1 MNQTFQPRSS
11 QLSAA
16 ALLEVISQGESA
28 FVEFKSSFQKEVI
41 ETLTAFA
48 NTQGGA
54 VLMGVSDA
62 GQIVG
67 VTVQA
72 ETVQGWI
79 NQCKQI
85 TSPRVIPDI
94 ELVQIE
100 NKTVAIVSIGEYP
113 IKPVACKGHYFKRV
127 GNANHQMTATEI
139 SDAHIKLINSSW
151 DYHPD
156 PEHTIASI
164 SEPKVQAFADA
175 VKVIAPFNAV
185 LEKFELIKQ
194 GRPTFACHLLFS
206 KNDVFLSTIEA
217 GRFASPTLIKDSI
230 TSRDTLIEQVQR
242 IMDFMVK
249 HTNKAYIIT
258 GNPRRE
264 ERWDYPMDALREIVI
279 NMIVH
284 RDYRSANDST
294 IKVFDDRIEFF
305 NPGVL
310 LDDLTVEKIK
320 TGNYK
325 SHLRNKQVA
334 TIFKE
339 LELIEKYGSGVR
351 RVIDTFVAYG
361 LPEPEFEATQGGM
374 AVTVFK
380 ATAEIKGRTQPE
392 SRPESQP
399 ESQPESGLTL
409 DAKVLQ
415 LLTKAPMSKRDI
427 SAALGQKE
435 VSGQLNKVVRTL
447 VTSGLIEVTIPDKI
461 NSRLQQYR
469 LTAQK

>member
-1 MNQTFQPRSS
+1 MSFLKLHGLPAKRP
-11 QLSAA
+11 AA
-16 ALLEVISQGESA
+16 ALLDVISQGESA
-28 FVEFKSSFQKEVI
+28 FVEFKTSFQKEVI

-48 NTQGGA
+48 NTQGGT
-54 VLMGVSDA
+54 VLMGVSDV

-67 VTVQA
+67 VTVQT

-85 TSPRVIPDI
+85 TSPRLIPDI
-94 ELVQIE
+94 ELVEIE
-100 NKTVAIVSIGEYP
+100 DKTVAIVSIAEYP
-113 IKPVACKGHYFKRV
+113 IKPVACKGRYFKRV
-127 GNANHQMTATEI
+127 GNANHQMSATEI

-156 PEHTIASI
+156 PEHTMASI

-175 VKVIAPFNAV
+175 IKVDAPFNTV
-185 LEKFELIKQ
+185 LEKFELVKQ

-230 TSRDTLIEQVQR
+230 TSRDTLTEQVQR
-242 IMDFMVK
+242 VMDFMVK

-279 NMIVH
+279 NMVVH

-294 IKVFDDRIEFF
+294 VKVFDDRIEFF
-305 NPGVL
+305 NPGNL

-320 TGNYK
+320 TGNYR
-325 SHLRNKQVA
+325 SHLRNKQIA

-351 RVIDTFVAYG
+351 RVIDAFVAYG

-380 ATAEIKGRTQPE
+380 AVNEGVRGGVSGGVSGGVNTVSAHFRLLIQTQPGIKTSE
-392 SRPESQP
+392 LIAQ
-399 ESQPESGLTL
+399 T
-409 DAKVLQ
+409 AKPQRTVERWLKQ
-415 LLTKAPMSKRDI
+415 LKDSETIEFRGAPKTGGYYIKNQMTTKP
-427 SAALGQKE
+427 
-435 VSGQLNKVVRTL
+435 
-447 VTSGLIEVTIPDKI
+447 
-461 NSRLQQYR
+461 
-469 LTAQK
+469 

>member
-1 MNQTFQPRSS
+1 MTQ
-11 QLSAA
+11 
-16 ALLEVISQGESA
+16 ALPAKLYATSLLDAISQGEGA
-28 FVEFKSSFQKEVI
+28 FIEFKSSFQKEVI

-54 VLMGVSDA
+54 VLIGVSDA
-62 GQIVG
+62 GQVVG
-67 VTVQA
+67 VSVQA

-94 ELVQIE
+94 ELVQVE
-100 NKTVAIVSIGEYP
+100 GKTVAIVSIGEYP
-113 IKPVACKGHYFKRV
+113 IKPVACKGRYFKRI

-156 PEHTIASI
+156 PEHTLDAI
-164 SEPKVQAFADA
+164 SEQKVQAFADA
-175 VKVIAPFNAV
+175 IHLDAPFNAV

-230 TSRDTLIEQVQR
+230 TSRDTLVEQVQR

-294 IKVFDDRIEFF
+294 VKVFDDRIEFF
-305 NPGVL
+305 NPGAL

-325 SHLRNKQVA
+325 SHLRNKQIA

-351 RVIDTFVAYG
+351 RVIDSFVAYG
-361 LPEPEFEATQGGM
+361 LPEPEFETTQGGM
-374 AVTVFK
+374 SVTVFK
-380 ATAEIKGRTQPE
+380 APPE
-392 SRPESQP
+392 KNGGAQPESQP
-399 ESQPESGLTL
+399 ESQPCRPEW
-409 DAKVLQ
+409 LQ
-415 LLTKAPMSKRDI
+415 IRARAGHKLQRRQSPGARRCHTFQSIP
-427 SAALGQKE
+427 AL
-435 VSGQLNKVVRTL
+435 
-447 VTSGLIEVTIPDKI
+447 
-461 NSRLQQYR
+461 
-469 LTAQK
+469 

>member
-1 MNQTFQPRSS
+1 MQKISSLLNQQC
-11 QLSAA
+11 QSAQQA
-16 ALLEVISQGESA
+16 VTWLQDTIRQGESA
-28 FVEFKSSFQKEVI
+28 RIEFKSSFQKEVI
-41 ETLTAFA
+41 ETLSAFA
-48 NTQGGA
+48 DTQGGM
-54 VLMGVSDA
+54 VLVGISDA
-62 GQIVG
+62 GQAVG
-67 VTVQA
+67 VSIQA
-72 ETVQGWI
+72 ETIQGWI
-79 NQCKQI
+79 SQCKQI

-100 NKTVAIVSIGEYP
+100 NLTVAVVSIDEFP
-113 IKPVACKGHYFKRV
+113 VKPVACKGRYFKRV

-151 DYHPD
+151 DYHLD
-156 PEHTIASI
+156 PEHSLATI
-164 SEPKVQAFADA
+164 SEQKVKTFADA
-175 VKVIAPFNAV
+175 VGVHAAFDV
-185 LEKFELIKQ
+185 MLEKFELVKQ
-194 GRPTFACHLLFS
+194 SRPTFACHLLFS

-242 IMDFMVK
+242 LMDFMVK

-264 ERWDYPMDALREIVI
+264 ERWDYPMDALREIII

-294 IKVFDDRIEFF
+294 IKVYDDRIEFF

-325 SHLRNKQVA
+325 SHLRNKQIA

-361 LPEPEFEATQGGM
+361 LSEPEFEATQGGM

-380 ATAEIKGRTQPE
+380 ALAMKQPE
-392 SRPESQP
+392 TCSR
-399 ESQPESGLTL
+399 
-409 DAKVLQ
+409 
-415 LLTKAPMSKRDI
+415 
-427 SAALGQKE
+427 
-435 VSGQLNKVVRTL
+435 
-447 VTSGLIEVTIPDKI
+447 
-461 NSRLQQYR
+461 
-469 LTAQK
+469 

>member
-1 MNQTFQPRSS
+1 MKPA

-16 ALLEVISQGESA
+16 SLLDVVSQGESA
-28 FVEFKSSFQKEVI
+28 FIEFKSSFQKEVI

-54 VLMGVSDA
+54 VLIGVSDA
-62 GQIVG
+62 GQVVG
-67 VTVQA
+67 VSVQA
-72 ETVQGWI
+72 ETVHGCI
-79 NQCKQI
+79 NQC
-85 TSPRVIPDI
+85 
-94 ELVQIE
+94 
-100 NKTVAIVSIGEYP
+100 
-113 IKPVACKGHYFKRV
+113 
-127 GNANHQMTATEI
+127 
-139 SDAHIKLINSSW
+139 
-151 DYHPD
+151 
-156 PEHTIASI
+156 
-164 SEPKVQAFADA
+164 
-175 VKVIAPFNAV
+175 
-185 LEKFELIKQ
+185 KQ

-217 GRFASPTLIKDSI
+217 GRFASSTLIKDSI
-230 TSRDTLIEQVQR
+230 TSRDTLVEQVQR

-305 NPGVL
+305 NPGIL

-325 SHLRNKQVA
+325 SHLRNKQIA

-351 RVIDTFVAYG
+351 RVIDSFVAYG
-361 LPEPEFEATQGGM
+361 LPEPEFETTQGGVS
-374 AVTVFK
+374 VTVFK
-380 ATAEIKGRTQPE
+380 APAKTHGSALPE
-392 SRPESQP
+392 SIHEKVNVGANVGAN
-399 ESQPESGLTL
+399 GLL
-409 DAKVLQ
+409 AYIQ
-415 LLTKAPMSKRDI
+415 ANP
-427 SAALGQKE
+427 GQRAGDMAVTFAVTQRTIERWLKQHKE
-435 VSGQLNKVVRTL
+435 N
-447 VTSGLIEVTIPDKI
+447 GLIEFRGAAKTGGYYTKDK
-461 NSRLQQYR
+461 
-469 LTAQK
+469 